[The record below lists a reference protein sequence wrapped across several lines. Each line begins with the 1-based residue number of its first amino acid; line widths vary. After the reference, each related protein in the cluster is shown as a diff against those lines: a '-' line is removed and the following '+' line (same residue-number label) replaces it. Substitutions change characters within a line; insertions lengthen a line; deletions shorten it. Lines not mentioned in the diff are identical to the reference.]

1 MFGGSDVERWRNARA
16 VRLVFEFFLLLTF
29 LFLFPVNKNT
39 SLKKVYIMDS
49 LGLQAVR
56 GFHTF
61 LLQLCDQEKKGM
73 LKEPMLYEEDV
84 QVHIVKEVN
93 RSPLHA
99 FWKENVPMFIA
110 ERAPL
115 KVDEDHM
122 EDSCNDETS
131 NATSS
136 KSEENVGPLP
146 LSVMKARQLVSWYTL
161 AHNPHMSQ
169 VVNCSATTAF
179 PLLWVRCDG
188 SDPEGTVWLGAEPVK
203 TGKEVTSIVFYI
215 VTCTGPIVDKSL
227 FTNIERLKTA
237 HKDRHPC
244 SAVVTKGYAQYD
256 LFGASVM
263 ENTIMESQSNIMVDF
278 TWNNVEKIVEIP
290 PLTSVAMLNIKV
302 EPGDMRSPVVQIY
315 KELEFLLVLA
325 QGLKTGETEWPEVLE
340 EKSAVNVVQELI
352 EDLKNQLDVCQ
363 HQPKKKE
370 TEKLRSDVAAVESTI
385 HSSFAP
391 ERGDLDFAEQLW
403 TRMRKTVS
411 SYQDVVDCLTLV
423 IQHLKCKDIQPWI
436 HRGSNSSL
444 SKLIQQSYHST
455 VPAVSVNGL
464 TAIRMLLEIGLDK
477 LRRDYI
483 NYFIGQE
490 LTTLNYLDYF
500 VNSTVNLEEQI
511 LRLHKLHHMLELVV
525 SCSAFLNLGHEN
537 LFALTQSCSR
547 YYKDNPLDET
557 HAFQLPIRPTAISA
571 FYENEQP
578 IMWRVEIISG
588 HGQKELKTV
597 WQLNARPPVDHVTFN
612 TPDLP
617 IDDTTL
623 NSDCDEAFYYN
634 TVISCSQ
641 AHFT

>member
-1 MFGGSDVERWRNARA
+1 
-16 VRLVFEFFLLLTF
+16 
-29 LFLFPVNKNT
+29 
-39 SLKKVYIMDS
+39 MDS
-49 LGLQAVR
+49 EGYQAVR
-56 GFHTF
+56 GFHTL
-61 LLQLCDQEKKGM
+61 LLQFCDQEKKG
-73 LKEPMLYEEDV
+73 LFKDPVLYEDDV
-84 QVHIVKEVN
+84 QVHFVSEVN

-99 FWKENVPMFIA
+99 FWKETMPMFIA

-122 EDSCNDETS
+122 ENSYNNDNS

-136 KSEENVGPLP
+136 NLEENVGL
-146 LSVMKARQLVSWYTL
+146 LSLSLMKARQLVSWYTL

-169 VVNCSATTAF
+169 VINCSAPTAL
-179 PLLWVRCDG
+179 PLLWVRCDA
-188 SDPEGTVWLGAEPVK
+188 SDAEGTVWLGAEPVK
-203 TGKEVTSIVFYI
+203 AGKEVTSIIFHI
-215 VTCTGPIVDKSL
+215 VTCTGPIVDKSS
-227 FTNIERLKTA
+227 FTSIERLKTT
-237 HKDRHPC
+237 HRDRHPC
-244 SAVVTKGYAQYD
+244 TAVMTKGYAQYD
-256 LFGASVM
+256 LLGASVV
-263 ENTIMESQSNIMVDF
+263 ENTIMESQSNITVDF
-278 TWNNVEKIVEIP
+278 TWNNVEKILETP
-290 PLTSVAMLNIKV
+290 PLTSVATLNIQV
-302 EPGDMRSPVVQIY
+302 EPGDMRSPVFQIY
-315 KELEFLLVLA
+315 KELDFLLVLA

-340 EKSAVNVVQELI
+340 EKSAVNVVLELI
-352 EDLKNQLDVCQ
+352 EDLKNQLTVSQ
-363 HQPKKKE
+363 HQPKRKE
-370 TEKLRSDVAAVESTI
+370 SEKLKSDAAAVESTI

-403 TRMRKTVS
+403 TRMRKSVS

-423 IQHLKCKDIQPWI
+423 IRHLKCKDIQPWI

-455 VPAVSVNGL
+455 MPAVSVNGL
-464 TAIRMLLEIGLDK
+464 IAIRMLLEIGLDK

-500 VNSTVNLEEQI
+500 VNCTVNLEEQV

-525 SCSAFLNLGHEN
+525 SCSAFLNLSHES

-547 YYKDNPLDET
+547 YYKDNPLDEQ
-557 HAFQLPIRPTAISA
+557 HVFQLPIRPTVINA

-578 IMWRVEIISG
+578 TMWKMEIISG
-588 HGQKELKTV
+588 HGQRELKTV
-597 WQLNARPPVDHVTFN
+597 WQLNTRPSVDHVTFN

-623 NSDCDEAFYYN
+623 NSDCEAFYYN

-641 AHFT
+641 VHFA